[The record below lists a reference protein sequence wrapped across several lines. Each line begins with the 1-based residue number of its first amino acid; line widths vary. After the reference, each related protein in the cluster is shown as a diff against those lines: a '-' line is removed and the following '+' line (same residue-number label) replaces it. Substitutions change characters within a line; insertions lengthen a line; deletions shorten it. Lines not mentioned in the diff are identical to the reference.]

1 MGADNTWSGRV
12 TITPPLT
19 WAEVKG
25 SPAVADVRLDLHEE
39 DGPDGKIVTAVAVV
53 PTRSSNAWGQGTGDD
68 LQAVIDAHPGH
79 EFAGYLQVDWD
90 PGLGGDPAHRY
101 VVRGR
106 RVEKVTPV
114 LVWPGGESEP
124 RLAQVW
130 SISGATYDY
139 PERFATR
146 ELAQAAAEIQWCN
159 ENDPHAEPVFEW
171 FEGEEPGV
179 YEAHIGG
186 VALEWSVRA
195 QPLIWSR
202 DDEEGI

>member
-19 WAEVKG
+19 WAEVKT

-39 DGPDGKIVTAVAVV
+39 DGPDGRIITAVAVV

-90 PGLGGDPAHRY
+90 PALGGDPAQRF
-101 VVRGR
+101 VVRER
-106 RVEKVTPV
+106 RVEKIVPR
-114 LVWPGGESEP
+114 LVWPGDEAEP

-130 SISGATYDY
+130 SFSGARYDY
-139 PERFATR
+139 PDALFATR
-146 ELAQAAAEIQWCN
+146 ELARAAAEIQWCN
-159 ENDPHAEPVFEW
+159 ENAPGTEQVFEW
-171 FEGEEPGV
+171 AEDEPGV
-179 YEAHIGG
+179 YEGHIGG

-202 DDEEGI
+202 DDDEVA